1 MIEHRTRLL
10 RPRIP
15 AARLLCAGAA
25 TVLALTGAAQAAG
38 SWSVERTG
46 ETAIATRSG
55 GLEFTTETALAKEA
69 DAAIRAA
76 TGCGIAGMGPT
87 RTTKAQF
94 KALLDCK
101 G

>member
-1 MIEHRTRLL
+1 MIEQRTR
-10 RPRIP
+10 R
-15 AARLLCAGAA
+15 AAALAA
-25 TVLALTGAAQAAG
+25 AALLALTGAAGASGHWTVTRDGDVA
-38 SWSVERTG
+38 V
-46 ETAIATRSG
+46 ATRSG
-55 GLEFTTETALAKEA
+55 GAELTTATALAKEA